1 MDEAHH
7 RAWKRSFRHSCTPKV
22 KILGALVDL
31 EDLLSYG
38 DPHIE
43 HGANFLRTCP
53 STRSVKPLVDGK
65 TTRHLSISPDRVV
78 CHDREEVVPG
88 VDGVQPAPLP
98 PPVVG
103 GDPVLPTALDV
114 QRDQV
119 HSKPCSG
126 FWGKVERNSVK
137 LWIVVSGSPWNRWLV
152 TSCDTESSK
161 AWET

>member
-1 MDEAHH
+1 MVNLICT
-7 RAWKRSFRHSCTPKV
+7 SMSCFDT
-22 KILGALVDL
+22 
-31 EDLLSYG
+31 
-38 DPHIE
+38 
-43 HGANFLRTCP
+43 
-53 STRSVKPLVDGK
+53 STRSVKPMMDGK

-119 HSKPCSG
+119 HTEPGSG
-126 FWGKVERNSVK
+126 FCKKGGIERTADK
-137 LWIVVSGSPWNRWLV
+137 LS
-152 TSCDTESSK
+152 E
-161 AWET
+161 